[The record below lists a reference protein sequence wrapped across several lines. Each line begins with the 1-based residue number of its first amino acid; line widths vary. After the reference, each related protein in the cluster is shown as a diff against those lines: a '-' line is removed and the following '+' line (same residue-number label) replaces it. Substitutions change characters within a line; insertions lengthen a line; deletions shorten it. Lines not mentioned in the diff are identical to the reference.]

1 MAPYRKASTAI
12 GILSSI
18 LYEGMRC
25 GLFAGGKMA
34 AHCWTVASLF
44 EDTPQALACRAISLS
59 GHVSPHTGHAM
70 RCILALSA
78 SSSCFSASSAV
89 RGTSG
94 CHVSR
99 GRLVG
104 GVMRQATRVASPLR
118 SAGES
123 HGGQFLAVDA
133 MSPVDDGSCVDRAC
147 TPRRSAV
154 CKCAR
159 YGCDH
164 DMVSRYDI
172 GTRNPPAC
180 ASASDRDSQ
189 RVFSALLHQE
199 LVCSY

>member
-12 GILSSI
+12 GMLSSI

-25 GLFAGGKMA
+25 DFFVGGKMA
-34 AHCWTVASLF
+34 AHCWTVVSLF
-44 EDTPQALACRAISLS
+44 EDTPQALACRAMSLS

-94 CHVSR
+94 CHASR
-99 GRLVG
+99 GRLIG
-104 GVMRQATRVASPLR
+104 GVMRQATRVTSPLR

-133 MSPVDDGSCVDRAC
+133 MSPVDDGPCVGGAC
-147 TPRRSAV
+147 TP
-154 CKCAR
+154 
-159 YGCDH
+159 
-164 DMVSRYDI
+164 
-172 GTRNPPAC
+172 
-180 ASASDRDSQ
+180 
-189 RVFSALLHQE
+189 
-199 LVCSY
+199 